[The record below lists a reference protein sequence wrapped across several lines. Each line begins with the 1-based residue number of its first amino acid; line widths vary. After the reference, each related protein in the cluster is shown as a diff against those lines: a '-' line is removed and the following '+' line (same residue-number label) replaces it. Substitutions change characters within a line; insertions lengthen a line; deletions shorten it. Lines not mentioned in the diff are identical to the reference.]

1 MDSNPLHGCPG
12 GLYGPTPR
20 GTMVIRLDTGPAA
33 SLSGRCLICRS
44 LGPADWWAPPT
55 GLVWSRQVASAAGG
69 SLPAADYCNPASNDA
84 GSVMRSWRQLCRL
97 AGDRCGHYLSCLI
110 NGAWGPWE
118 GPADFWWPTPIRAD
132 WWCFRRLSY
141 ARLLVGP
148 IIPGSYQQAVVGT
161 RLCPLGL
168 MSGPSW
174 QQCHA
179 ARRSPRVRRTVAT
192 PALGKGVGVDLT
204 VATPRPVPLYE
215 GMGVVGVAGRLPKA
229 GFSGSRQSGVGLS

>member
-1 MDSNPLHGCPG
+1 
-12 GLYGPTPR
+12 
-20 GTMVIRLDTGPAA
+20 MVIRLGAGPAV
-33 SLSGRCLICRS
+33 SLSGRRLIRRL
-44 LGPADWWAPPT
+44 LGPADWLGTEPT
-55 GLVWSRQVASAAGG
+55 GRVRRGRV
-69 SLPAADYCNPASNDA
+69 LPAADYCSRASNDA
-84 GSVMRSWRQLCRL
+84 GSVMRSWRQPRRL
-97 AGDRCGHYLSCLI
+97 AGDHCGHYLSCLI

-141 ARLLVGP
+141 ARRLVGP

-161 RLCPLGL
+161 GLRPLGL
-168 MSGPSW
+168 MSGPAW
-174 QQCHA
+174 QQCRA

-229 GFSGSRQSGVGLS
+229 GFSGSRQSGVGSS